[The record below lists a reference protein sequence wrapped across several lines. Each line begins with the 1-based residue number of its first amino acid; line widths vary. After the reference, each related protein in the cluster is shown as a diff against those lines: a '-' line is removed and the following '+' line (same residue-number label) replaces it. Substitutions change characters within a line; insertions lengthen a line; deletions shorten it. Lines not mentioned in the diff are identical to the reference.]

1 MIKSRVKTLFPASF
15 VVRTFFWSVVVIAA
29 SLGSFLIPHSE
40 VSLSSVVNNSV
51 QMMLFVFCVQIARKE
66 PTRRNKLI
74 FVNFATMFG
83 FSFLFHAY
91 NFLPSQFIRLLWFQ
105 YVGAAFYLVMAC
117 AVAYVTIDLLFRS
130 KSAMRKYLLV
140 LGAVGCFFVY
150 YYYPL
155 LIDYRYVYGTP
166 DAQDF
171 ASIQKVYEQYG
182 EEGTP
187 TPEWIAERVSF
198 GESLLDREIIK
209 ARVEELYPYLLNEN
223 NYVILFVKPLYL
235 NIVSMCVLT
244 LGFILLFFAYQYVK
258 DPPQGAYM
266 DKMMFLFLIFFTLE
280 VLHAWS
286 YVKSVEW
293 NSFYEI
299 MNVGQM
305 VSIGVLALIG
315 VFFLLRLRFITS
327 PNGEFYE
334 QEIAT
339 SPKGITRWRDI
350 FDEIILDHFINS
362 SNPKGRLFV
371 NKNQVT

>member
-1 MIKSRVKTLFPASF
+1 V
-15 VVRTFFWSVVVIAA
+15 
-29 SLGSFLIPHSE
+29 
-40 VSLSSVVNNSV
+40 
-51 QMMLFVFCVQIARKE
+51 
-66 PTRRNKLI
+66 
-74 FVNFATMFG
+74 
-83 FSFLFHAY
+83 
-91 NFLPSQFIRLLWFQ
+91 
-105 YVGAAFYLVMAC
+105 
-117 AVAYVTIDLLFRS
+117 
-130 KSAMRKYLLV
+130 
-140 LGAVGCFFVY
+140 
-150 YYYPL
+150 
-155 LIDYRYVYGTP
+155 
-166 DAQDF
+166 
-171 ASIQKVYEQYG
+171 
-182 EEGTP
+182 
-187 TPEWIAERVSF
+187 
-198 GESLLDREIIK
+198 
-209 ARVEELYPYLLNEN
+209 
-223 NYVILFVKPLYL
+223 
-235 NIVSMCVLT
+235 
-244 LGFILLFFAYQYVK
+244 
-258 DPPQGAYM
+258 
-266 DKMMFLFLIFFTLE
+266 MFLFLIFFTLE